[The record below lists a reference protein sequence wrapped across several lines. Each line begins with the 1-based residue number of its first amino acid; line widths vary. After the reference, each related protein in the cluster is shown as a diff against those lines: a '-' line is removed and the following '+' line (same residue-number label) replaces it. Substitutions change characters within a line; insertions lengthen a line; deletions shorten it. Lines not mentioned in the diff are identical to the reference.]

1 MRQWRLLAGYARART
16 HCEPDMQ
23 KPNPPRTPA
32 KPDKTT
38 TAPMPVQLSI
48 NGKPYFHAGDAAMPL
63 LWYLRDVLRLTGTKY
78 GCGIGAC
85 GACTVL
91 IDGKATRAC
100 LTPMQ
105 AVAGHEIIT
114 IEGLEK
120 DKLHPVQ
127 QAWIENDVAQ
137 CGYCQAGQIMAA
149 VDLLS
154 RKSKPSDDDIATIG
168 NLCRCGTY
176 PRIRAAILRAAAL
189 SEGHSS

>member
-1 MRQWRLLAGYARART
+1 MRGAIMPNKKVPDPAVK
-16 HCEPDMQ
+16 EP
-23 KPNPPRTPA
+23 A
-32 KPDKTT
+32 AE
-38 TAPMPVQLSI
+38 APGDLQFGI

-91 IDGKATRAC
+91 LDGKATRAC

-105 AVAGHEIIT
+105 AVAGHEITT

-176 PRIRAAILRAAAL
+176 PRIRSAILRAAAL
-189 SEGHSS
+189 SEGKSS

>member
-1 MRQWRLLAGYARART
+1 
-16 HCEPDMQ
+16 MQ
-23 KPNPPRTPA
+23 KPNQHPTPA
-32 KPDKTT
+32 SPNT
-38 TAPMPVQLSI
+38 TAETPLIPRQLTI
-48 NGKPYFHAGDAAMPL
+48 NGKAYFHDGDPAMPL

-78 GCGIGAC
+78 ACGIGAC

-91 IDGKATRAC
+91 VDGKATRSC

-105 AVAGHEIIT
+105 AVTGHAVTT
-114 IEGLEK
+114 IEGLAGA
-120 DKLHPVQ
+120 KLHPVQ

-154 RKSKPSDDDIATIG
+154 RKSKPSDADIAAIG

-176 PRIRAAILRAAAL
+176 PRIRSAILRAAAL
-189 SEGHSS
+189 SEGTSS